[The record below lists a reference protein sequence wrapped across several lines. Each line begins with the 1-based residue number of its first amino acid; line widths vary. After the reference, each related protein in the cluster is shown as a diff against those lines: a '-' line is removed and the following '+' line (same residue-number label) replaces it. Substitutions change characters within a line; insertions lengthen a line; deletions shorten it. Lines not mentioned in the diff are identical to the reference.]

1 MASEPTQ
8 PRYPPEEFARRG
20 EEIYE
25 KKILPR
31 LEGEEQGK
39 FVLIDIETGDYE
51 VDADELAASDRLLAR
66 HPDAQVWFRRVG
78 SRHVRRF
85 GSGRK
90 ATAA

>member
-1 MASEPTQ
+1 ME
-8 PRYPPEEFARRG
+8 PRYSQEEFARRG

-25 KKILPR
+25 KEISPR
-31 LEGEEQGK
+31 LEGEEPSK

-66 HPDAQVWFRRVG
+66 HPNAQVWFRRVG
-78 SRHVRRF
+78 SRHARRF

-90 ATAA
+90 TTAA